1 MMTRTLAEPWMEP
14 HTDSPYHAPE
24 VAQWVAAAQGGDTL
38 AFGRLVERFQRDVYG
53 KAFAILR
60 NHGDADDVVQE
71 TFLRAFRALP
81 GFRFE
86 SSFRTWLVTIA
97 TRQALNYRERE
108 RMDHDPLEG
117 PGEGLEHPALR
128 VDEVQM
134 AALLDEESRRLLREA
149 LPRLPKRQR
158 EALELKLQHDWP
170 HERIAQA
177 MGTTVGSVKSHIFHA
192 IRALT
197 AHLAGGHP

>member
-1 MMTRTLAEPWMEP
+1 MDPRS
-14 HTDSPYHAPE
+14 DSPYHAPE
-24 VAQWVAAAQGGDTL
+24 VTQWVSEAQAGDSQ

-53 KAFAILR
+53 KVFAILR
-60 NHGDADDVVQE
+60 NHSDADDVVQE

-81 GFRFE
+81 HFRFE
-86 SSFRTWLVTIA
+86 SSFRTWLLTIA
-97 TRQALNYRERE
+97 TRQALNYRERM
-108 RMDHDPLEG
+108 RTTDDPLTDEAT
-117 PGEGLEHPALR
+117 GLEHPALR
-128 VDEVQM
+128 VDEQQM
-134 AALLDEESRRLLREA
+134 TALLDEESQRLLREA

-177 MGTTVGSVKSHIFHA
+177 MGTTVGSVKAHIFHA

-197 AHLAGGHP
+197 AHLAGGRS